1 MSGEID
7 LARLLAGLGPRL
19 HPAPHGFAVTSG
31 APPDIGWTAL
41 VREAEGLTVIAPRAA
56 LVAAGLP
63 SGPGWACITL
73 QVHSSLEAVGLTA
86 AVSAALAGAGIP
98 ANMVAGYH
106 HDHLFVPWARRA
118 EALALLEG
126 LAAGLSPPAPAR

>member
-1 MSGEID
+1 MSGERD
-7 LARLLAGLGPRL
+7 PGRLLAGLAPRL
-19 HPAPHGFAVTSG
+19 AEEVFGFAVV
-31 APPDIGWTAL
+31 AEVPEFAFMAL

-126 LAAGLSPPAPAR
+126 LAGGLSPPAPAR